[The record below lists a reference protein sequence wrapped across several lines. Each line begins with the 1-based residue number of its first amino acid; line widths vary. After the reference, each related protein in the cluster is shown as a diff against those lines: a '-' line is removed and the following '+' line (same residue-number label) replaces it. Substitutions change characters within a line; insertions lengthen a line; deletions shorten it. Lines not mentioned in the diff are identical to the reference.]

1 MAHKRFQGRS
11 KSKYR
16 NVPVYACA
24 KPGCPGSYEASRPRE
39 CGYCQGEDFDCFA
52 SIKEFRRWRE
62 LQLLQLGGVISGLT
76 RQVPFLIV
84 VNGVKICK
92 FIVDHQYRNDVGEP
106 IVEDVKTIATMTAVY
121 RLKKKLVGAVYGVVI
136 TEYL

>member
-1 MAHKRFQGRS
+1 MVSNRFHARS

-39 CGYCQGEDFDCFA
+39 CGHCQGEDFDYFA

-62 LQLLQLGGVISGLT
+62 LQLLQLGGVISELT
-76 RQVPFLIV
+76 RQVTFPIV

-92 FIVDHQYRNDVGEP
+92 YIADHRYRSDGEI
-106 IVEDVKTIATMTAVY
+106 IVEDVKSTGTMTDVY